1 MWWGIGIGAG
11 ILYLV
16 LMVTLGV
23 MTIRNRHG
31 WLFFFG
37 IFFPILWIFGAF
49 MSPAERVAQV

>member
-1 MWWGIGIGAG
+1 MWWGIGTGAG

-37 IFFPILWIFGAF
+37 IFPILWIFGAF
-49 MSPAERVAQV
+49 MSPPERVAQV

>member
-37 IFFPILWIFGAF
+37 IFFPLLWIIGAF
-49 MSPAERVAQV
+49 MRPPQATAV